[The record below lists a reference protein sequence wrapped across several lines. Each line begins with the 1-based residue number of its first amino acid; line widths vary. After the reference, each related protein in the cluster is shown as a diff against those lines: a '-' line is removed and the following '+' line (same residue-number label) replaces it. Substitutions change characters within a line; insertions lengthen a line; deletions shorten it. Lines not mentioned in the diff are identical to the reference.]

1 MTDKMKKRIP
11 AVVAGVLLLFW
22 YGVIFSF
29 SAQDGEASGGLS
41 DAVCRF
47 LAEGFNFLAGRN
59 MSPVQIDA
67 LAESMGFPIR
77 KLAHFSEYAF
87 MGVLVERISREL
99 PIKRSVV
106 RLAIGVFWV
115 AASAALDEWHQ
126 YFVPGRC
133 ASIPDVILDTCGG
146 IFGILILR
154 AIYRRFH
161 TRYL

>member
-1 MTDKMKKRIP
+1 MTDRIKRRIP

-29 SAQDGEASGGLS
+29 SAQDGETSGGLS

-47 LAEGFNFLAGRN
+47 LAECVNFLTGRS
-59 MSPVQIDA
+59 MSPVQTDT

-87 MGVLVERISREL
+87 MGILVERILREF
-99 PIKRSVV
+99 PIKRSAVQ
-106 RLAIGVFWV
+106 LAIGVFWV

-133 ASIPDVILDTCGG
+133 AGIPDVILDTCGG
-146 IFGILILR
+146 IFGILLLR
-154 AIYRRFH
+154 AINRRFH